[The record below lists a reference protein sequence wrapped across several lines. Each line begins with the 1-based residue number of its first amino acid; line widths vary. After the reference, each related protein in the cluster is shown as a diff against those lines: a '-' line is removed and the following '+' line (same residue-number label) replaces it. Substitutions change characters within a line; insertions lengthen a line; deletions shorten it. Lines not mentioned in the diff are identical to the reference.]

1 MVEFIELKQKKN
13 YLHSEFFNKH
23 DLVQDED
30 IPWKDYESS
39 GSIPE
44 NDIYIYIYIATKSKP

>member
-23 DLVQDED
+23 DPVQDED
-30 IPWKDYESS
+30 IPWKDYESLVQFQRM
-39 GSIPE
+39 
-44 NDIYIYIYIATKSKP
+44 IYIYIATKSKP